1 MTGFVEAAVR
11 HWDFPR
17 GGAGTSLLVRF
28 GTEHGIA
35 DHDLLAGTGLTA
47 DLLADPSL
55 EVTARQELEV
65 VRNLATALPD
75 AGVAAGRQYHATTFG
90 ILGFAFLSSPTMRD
104 AVTVALRYYDLSFA
118 FSLPDV
124 SVGDGQ
130 VRLVLDDR
138 LLPRD
143 VARFL
148 VERDLAAIHTV
159 IDELLPGA
167 VPLTGLEFRF
177 QEPGSCGQYERTFG
191 LRPRFGC
198 PANVATFDAAFLDE
212 PRPLA
217 NAHTVAMCE
226 TQCRELVARRRA
238 RSGTAHEVRELL
250 TRLGALGTPMPS
262 VARELNLSTRTLRRR
277 LEEEG
282 TSFRALLDEV
292 REALAE
298 ELLATGAV
306 PVEDVAV
313 RLGYAEASSFIHA
326 FKRWKGITPVAYARQ
341 RTGTRRG
348 RSVH

>member
-1 MTGFVEAAVR
+1 MTRLAESAVR

-17 GGAGTSLLVRF
+17 GVAGTSVLVRF
-28 GTEHGIA
+28 GTDNGVPRRA
-35 DHDLLAGTGLTA
+35 LLAGSGLTA
-47 DLLADPSL
+47 AQLADPSV
-55 EVTARQELEV
+55 EVEARQELQV
-65 VRNLATALPD
+65 VRNLAAALPD
-75 AGVAAGRQYHATTFG
+75 AGVAAGREYHATTFG

-118 FSLPDV
+118 FAIPDV
-124 SVGDGQ
+124 TVGDG
-130 VRLVLDDR
+130 LVHLALDDR
-138 LLPRD
+138 LLPAD

-159 IDELLPGA
+159 IDELLPTG
-167 VPLTGLEFRF
+167 VPLSALEFRF
-177 QEPGSCGQYERTFG
+177 AEPPVADQYEATFG
-191 LRPRFGC
+191 LRPRFGR
-198 PANVATFDAAFLDE
+198 PANVATFDASYLDS
-212 PRPLA
+212 PLPLA

-226 TQCRELVARRRA
+226 AQCREIVARRRA

-250 TRLGALGTPMPS
+250 TRLGALGSPMPS

-298 ELLATGAV
+298 ELLTKGAI

-326 FKRWKGITPVAYARQ
+326 FKRWKGVTPIAYVRE
-341 RTGTRRG
+341 RTGSR
-348 RSVH
+348 

>member
-1 MTGFVEAAVR
+1 MTRLAESAVR
-11 HWDFPR
+11 HWDFRR
-17 GGAGTSLLVRF
+17 GVEGTSVLVRF
-28 GTEHGIA
+28 GTDHGVPRRT
-35 DHDLLAGTGLTA
+35 LLAGSGLTA
-47 DLLADPSL
+47 AQLADPSL
-55 EVTARQELEV
+55 EVEARQELRV
-65 VRNLATALPD
+65 VRNLAAALPD
-75 AGVAAGRQYHATTFG
+75 AGVAAGREYHATTFG
-90 ILGFAFLSSPTMRD
+90 ILGFAFLSSPTMGA
-104 AVTVALRYYDLSFA
+104 AVAVALRYYDLSFA
-118 FSLPDV
+118 FSIPDV
-124 SVGDGQ
+124 TVADGQ

-138 LLPRD
+138 LLPAD

-159 IDELLPGA
+159 IDELLPAG

-177 QEPGSCGQYERTFG
+177 AEPEVSDQYEATFG

-198 PANVATFDAAFLDE
+198 PANVATFDASYLTE
-212 PRPLA
+212 PLPLA

-226 TQCRELVARRRA
+226 AQCRDIVARRRA

-250 TRLGALGTPMPS
+250 TRLGALGSPMPE

-298 ELLATGAV
+298 ELLTKGAV

-326 FKRWKGITPVAYARQ
+326 FKRWKGVTPIAYVRQ
-341 RTGTRRG
+341 RPGAR
-348 RSVH
+348 

>member
-1 MTGFVEAAVR
+1 MTSLAESSVR

-17 GGAGTSLLVRF
+17 GVAGTSVLVRF
-28 GTEHGIA
+28 GTRHGLTEHA
-35 DHDLLAGTGLTA
+35 LLARTGLTA
-47 DLLADPSL
+47 AQLSDPAV
-55 EVTARQELEV
+55 EVEARQELQV
-65 VRNLATALPD
+65 VRNLAAALPGT
-75 AGVAAGRQYHATTFG
+75 GVAAGREYHATTFG

-104 AVTVALRYYDLSFA
+104 AVAVALRYYDLSFA
-118 FSLPDV
+118 FAIPHVTLA
-124 SVGDGQ
+124 DGQ
-130 VRLVLDDR
+130 VRLALDDR
-138 LLPRD
+138 LLPAD

-159 IDELLPGA
+159 IDELLPGG

-177 QEPGSCGQYERTFG
+177 EPPSDTGDYEDTFG
-191 LRPRFGC
+191 LRPTFGAA
-198 PANVATFDAAFLDE
+198 ANVATFDAAYLDE
-212 PRPLA
+212 PLPLA

-226 TQCRELVARRRA
+226 AQCRELVARRRA

-250 TRLGALGTPMPS
+250 TRIGALGAPMPA
-262 VARELNLSTRTLRRR
+262 VARELNLSARTLRRR

-298 ELLATGAV
+298 ELLAKGAV

-326 FKRWKGITPVAYARQ
+326 FKRWKGVTPTAYVRD
-341 RTGTRRG
+341 
-348 RSVH
+348 RSG

>member
-1 MTGFVEAAVR
+1 MTRVAESAVR
-11 HWDFPR
+11 HWDFRR
-17 GGAGTSLLVRF
+17 GVAGTSVLVRF
-28 GTEHGIA
+28 GTNHGVPRRE
-35 DHDLLAGTGLTA
+35 LLAGSGLTA
-47 DLLADPSL
+47 AQLADPAL
-55 EVTARQELEV
+55 EIDARQELQV
-65 VRNLATALPD
+65 VRNLAAALPD
-75 AGVAAGRQYHATTFG
+75 AGVAAGREYHATTFG

-104 AVTVALRYYDLSFA
+104 AVAVALRYYDLSFA
-118 FSLPDV
+118 FSMPDV
-124 SVGDGQ
+124 TLVDGE
-130 VRLVLDDR
+130 VRFELDDR
-138 LLPRD
+138 LLPAD

-159 IDELLPGA
+159 IDELLPTG

-177 QEPGSCGQYERTFG
+177 AEPSTSDQYESTFG

-198 PANVATFDAAFLDE
+198 AANVATFDASFLDA
-212 PRPLA
+212 PLPLA

-226 TQCRELVARRRA
+226 AQCRDIVTRRRA

-250 TRLGALGTPMPS
+250 TRLGALGSAMPD

-298 ELLATGAV
+298 ELLTMGAV
-306 PVEDVAV
+306 PVEDVAI

-326 FKRWKGITPVAYARQ
+326 FKRWKGVTPIAFVRE
-341 RTGTRRG
+341 RTGAR
-348 RSVH
+348 

>member
-1 MTGFVEAAVR
+1 MTSLAESAVR

-17 GGAGTSLLVRF
+17 GVAGVSVLVRF
-28 GTEHGIA
+28 GVRHGLSEQA
-35 DHDLLAGTGLTA
+35 LLAGSGLTTA
-47 DLLADPSL
+47 QLGDPGV
-55 EVTARQELEV
+55 EVEARQELAV

-75 AGVAAGRQYHATTFG
+75 SGVAAGREYHATTFG

-104 AVTVALRYYDLSFA
+104 AVAVALRYYDLSFA
-118 FSLPDV
+118 FSIPEV
-124 SVGDGQ
+124 TVADGR
-130 VRLVLDDR
+130 VRLALDDR
-138 LLPRD
+138 LLPAD

-159 IDELLPGA
+159 VDELLPGE
-167 VPLTGLEFRF
+167 VPMTGLAFRF
-177 QEPGSCGQYERTFG
+177 AEPAETGQYEQTFG
-191 LRPRFGC
+191 LRPAFGA
-198 PANVATFDAAFLDE
+198 PANAATFDAAFLDE
-212 PRPLA
+212 PLPLA

-226 TQCRELVARRRA
+226 AQCRDLVARRRA
-238 RSGTAHEVRELL
+238 RTGTAHEVRELL
-250 TRLGALGTPMPS
+250 TRIGALGSPMTA

-298 ELLATGAV
+298 ELLTMGAV

-326 FKRWKGITPVAYARQ
+326 FKRWKGVTPTAYVRQ
-341 RTGTRRG
+341 RAR
-348 RSVH
+348 